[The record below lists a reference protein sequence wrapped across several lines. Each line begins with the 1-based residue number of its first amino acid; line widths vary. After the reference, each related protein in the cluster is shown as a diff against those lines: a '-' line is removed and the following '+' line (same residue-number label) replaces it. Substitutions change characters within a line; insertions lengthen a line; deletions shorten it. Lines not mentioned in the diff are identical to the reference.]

1 MIELFPN
8 IFYIPGKNNSRFPYC
23 ACLYLKGRNLRV
35 LIDAGM
41 GASHLAPLQKQGI
54 DILILT
60 HCHIDHRLTRKE
72 IPDVP
77 VWCHEADAPFLNDRK
92 LFFDAIGLQRSGL
105 NLAEHLDYT
114 DGMFE
119 IEISRYLLDQERID
133 IGGISLEAI
142 HTPGHTPGHLAFYI
156 PEADLL
162 FAADVDLTSFGPFY
176 GHDFA
181 DIDKFIQSIERLRR
195 VNARIVTT
203 GHAGPF
209 NGQVK
214 EKFNAYEEI
223 VYHRDRL
230 ILEHLTQP
238 RTLGDFRGRNLIFR
252 AYPDFADL
260 IRWFEL
266 VHIEKHLERLK
277 AIGKVQ
283 YRDDRWM
290 VTAS

>member
-23 ACLYLKGRNLRV
+23 ACLYLKGRKLRV

-41 GASHLAPLQKQGI
+41 GASHLAPVQKWGI

-72 IPDVP
+72 IADVP
-77 VWCHEADAPFLNDRK
+77 VWCHEADAPYLKDRN
-92 LFFDAIGLQRSGL
+92 LFFEAIGLQRSGL

-114 DGMFE
+114 NGMFE
-119 IEISRYLLDQERID
+119 IEIDHYLLDQERIEL
-133 IGGISLEAI
+133 GGMSLEAI
-142 HTPGHTPGHLAFYI
+142 HTPGHTPGHLAFHI
-156 PEADLL
+156 PEAELL

-181 DIDKFIQSIERLRR
+181 DINEFIQSIERLRR
-195 VNARIVTT
+195 LNARIVTT

-209 NGQVK
+209 NGQVN

-230 ILEHLTQP
+230 ILEQLTQP
-238 RTLGDFRGRNLIFR
+238 KTLADFRGRNFIFR
-252 AYPDFADL
+252 AYPDFAEL
-260 IRWFEL
+260 MHWFEL
-266 VHIEKHLERLK
+266 VHIEKHLERLE
-277 AIGKVQ
+277 AMGKVQ
-283 YRDDRWM
+283 YKDDRWLL
-290 VTAS
+290 S

>member
-8 IFYIPGKNNSRFPYC
+8 IFYVPGKNNSRFPYC

-41 GASHLAPLQKQGI
+41 GASHLAPVQKWGI

-77 VWCHEADAPFLNDRK
+77 VWCHEADAPYLYDRN

-105 NLAEHLDYT
+105 NLAEHLDDT
-114 DGMFE
+114 NGMFQ
-119 IEISRYLLDQERID
+119 IEISHYLLDQERID
-133 IGGISLEAI
+133 LGGISLEAI

-162 FAADVDLTSFGPFY
+162 FAADVDLTPFGPFY

-181 DIDKFIQSIERLRR
+181 DIDEFIQSIERLRR
-195 VNARIVTT
+195 LNARIVAT

-214 EKFNAYEEI
+214 EKFSAYENI

-230 ILEHLTQP
+230 ILEQLKQP
-238 RTLGDFRGRNLIFR
+238 KTLDDFRGRNLIFR
-252 AYPDFADL
+252 SYPDYADL

-266 VHIEKHLERLK
+266 VHIEKHLERLQ
-277 AIGKVQ
+277 ARGKVQ
-283 YRDDRWM
+283 CGQDTWM
-290 VTAS
+290 VTGI

>member
-23 ACLYLKGRNLRV
+23 ACLYLKGRKLRV

-41 GASHLAPLQKQGI
+41 GASHLAPVQKWGI

-72 IPDVP
+72 IADVP
-77 VWCHEADAPFLNDRK
+77 VWCHEADAPYLKDRN
-92 LFFDAIGLQRSGL
+92 LFFEAIGLQRSGL
-105 NLAEHLDYT
+105 NLAEHPDYT
-114 DGMFE
+114 NGMFE
-119 IEISRYLLDQERID
+119 IEIDHYLLDQERIEL
-133 IGGISLEAI
+133 GGMSLEAI
-142 HTPGHTPGHLAFYI
+142 HTPGHTPGHLAFHI
-156 PEADLL
+156 PEAELL

-181 DIDKFIQSIERLRR
+181 DINEFIQSIERLRR
-195 VNARIVTT
+195 LNARIVTT

-209 NGQVK
+209 NGQVN

-230 ILEHLTQP
+230 ILEQLTQP
-238 RTLGDFRGRNLIFR
+238 KTLADFRGRNFIFR
-252 AYPDFADL
+252 AYPDFAEL
-260 IRWFEL
+260 MRWFEL

-277 AIGKVQ
+277 AMGKVQ
-283 YRDDRWM
+283 YKDDRWLL
-290 VTAS
+290 S

>member
-41 GASHLAPLQKQGI
+41 GASHLAPVQRWGI

-60 HCHIDHRLTRKE
+60 HCHIDHRLTRKQ
-72 IPDVP
+72 IADVP
-77 VWCHEADAPFLNDRK
+77 VWCHKADAPYLNDRN

-114 DGMFE
+114 NGMFE
-119 IEISRYLLDQERID
+119 IEIDHYLLDQERID
-133 IGGISLEAI
+133 LGGISLEAI

-156 PEADLL
+156 PEAELL

-181 DIDKFIQSIERLRR
+181 DIDEFIQSIEKLRR
-195 VNARIVTT
+195 LNARIVTT

-209 NGQVK
+209 NGRVK
-214 EKFNAYEEI
+214 EKFNAYENI
-223 VYHRDRL
+223 VYHRERL
-230 ILEHLTQP
+230 ILEQLTQP
-238 RTLGDFRGRNLIFR
+238 NTLDDFRGRNLIFR
-252 AYPDFADL
+252 SYPDFAEL
-260 IRWFEL
+260 IQWFEL
-266 VHIEKHLERLK
+266 VHIEKHLERLRVM
-277 AIGKVQ
+277 GKVQ
-283 YRDDRWM
+283 YRDGRWS
-290 VTAS
+290 AS

>member
-1 MIELFPN
+1 
-8 IFYIPGKNNSRFPYC
+8 
-23 ACLYLKGRNLRV
+23 LRV

-41 GASHLAPLQKQGI
+41 GASHLAPVQKWGI

-72 IPDVP
+72 ISDVP
-77 VWCHEADAPFLNDRK
+77 VWCHEADAPYLNDRN
-92 LFFDAIGLQRSGL
+92 LFFDAIGLKRSGL

-114 DGMFE
+114 NGMFE
-119 IEISRYLLDQERID
+119 IEIDHYLLDQERID

-181 DIDKFIQSIERLRR
+181 DIDEFLQSIERLKRL
-195 VNARIVTT
+195 NATIVTT

-209 NGQVK
+209 NGQVS
-214 EKFNAYEEI
+214 EKFNVYEEI
-223 VYHRDRL
+223 VYRRDRM
-230 ILEHLTQP
+230 ILEQLSQP
-238 RTLGDFRGRNLIFR
+238 RALSDFRDRNIIFR
-252 AYPDFADL
+252 SYPDFPDL

-266 VHIEKHLERLK
+266 VHIEKHLKRLK
-277 AIGKVQ
+277 AMGKVE

>member
-41 GASHLAPLQKQGI
+41 GASHLAPVQKWGI

-72 IPDVP
+72 IADVP
-77 VWCHEADAPFLNDRK
+77 VWCHEADAPYLKDRH
-92 LFFDAIGLQRSGL
+92 LFFEAIGLQRSGL

-114 DGMFE
+114 NGMFE
-119 IEISRYLLDQERID
+119 IEIDHYLLDQERIEL
-133 IGGISLEAI
+133 GGMSLEAI
-142 HTPGHTPGHLAFYI
+142 HTPGHTPGHLAFHI
-156 PEADLL
+156 PEAELL

-181 DIDKFIQSIERLRR
+181 DINEFIQSIERLRR
-195 VNARIVTT
+195 LNARIVTT

-209 NGQVK
+209 NGQVN

-230 ILEHLTQP
+230 ILEQLTQP
-238 RTLGDFRGRNLIFR
+238 KTLADFRGRNFIFR
-252 AYPDFADL
+252 AYPDFAEL
-260 IRWFEL
+260 MRWFEL

-277 AIGKVQ
+277 AMGKVQ
-283 YRDDRWM
+283 YKDDRWLL
-290 VTAS
+290 S

>member
-23 ACLYLKGRNLRV
+23 ACLYLKGRKLRV

-41 GASHLAPLQKQGI
+41 GASHLAPVQKWGI

-72 IPDVP
+72 IADVP
-77 VWCHEADAPFLNDRK
+77 VWCHEADAPYLNDRS

-114 DGMFE
+114 NGMFE
-119 IEISRYLLDQERID
+119 IEIDHYLIDQERLEL
-133 IGGISLEAI
+133 GGMSLEAI
-142 HTPGHTPGHLAFYI
+142 HTPGHTPGHLAFHI
-156 PEADLL
+156 PEAELL

-181 DIDKFIQSIERLRR
+181 DISEFIQSIERLRR
-195 VNARIVTT
+195 LNARIVTT

-209 NGQVK
+209 NGQVN

-230 ILEHLTQP
+230 ILEQLKQP
-238 RTLGDFRGRNLIFR
+238 KTLADFRGRNLIFR
-252 AYPDFADL
+252 AYPDFAEL
-260 IRWFEL
+260 IQWFEL

-277 AIGKVQ
+277 AMEKVQ
-283 YRDDRWM
+283 SVQDMWM
-290 VTAS
+290 VAGI

>member
-23 ACLYLKGRNLRV
+23 ACLYLKGRKLRV

-41 GASHLAPLQKQGI
+41 GASHLAPVQKWGI

-72 IPDVP
+72 IADVP
-77 VWCHEADAPFLNDRK
+77 VWCHEADAPYLKDRN
-92 LFFDAIGLQRSGL
+92 LFFEAIGLQRSGL

-114 DGMFE
+114 NGMFE
-119 IEISRYLLDQERID
+119 IEIDHYLLDQERIEL
-133 IGGISLEAI
+133 GGMSLEAI
-142 HTPGHTPGHLAFYI
+142 HTPGHTPGHLAFHI
-156 PEADLL
+156 PEAELL

-181 DIDKFIQSIERLRR
+181 DINEFIQSIERLRR
-195 VNARIVTT
+195 LNARIVTT

-209 NGQVK
+209 NGQVN

-230 ILEHLTQP
+230 ILEQLTQP
-238 RTLGDFRGRNLIFR
+238 KTLGDFRGRNFIFR
-252 AYPDFADL
+252 AYPDFAEL
-260 IRWFEL
+260 MRWFEL

-277 AIGKVQ
+277 AMGKVQ
-283 YRDDRWM
+283 YKDDRWLL
-290 VTAS
+290 S